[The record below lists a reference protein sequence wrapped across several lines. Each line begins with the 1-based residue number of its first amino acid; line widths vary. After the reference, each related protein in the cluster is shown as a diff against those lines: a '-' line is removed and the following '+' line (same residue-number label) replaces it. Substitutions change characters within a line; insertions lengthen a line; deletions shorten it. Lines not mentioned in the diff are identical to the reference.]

1 MCGRR
6 ITDPPIV
13 QFNQGGIMLKLKQ
26 MALAVTLALPM
37 LANAQTN
44 AELKSEID
52 LLKAQINELKS
63 MMKQQAAAPAAASVG
78 GGEAVD
84 PAEFAAV
91 RTKVDALVDDKEAAG
106 FKGLRI
112 YAGLDPTY
120 IYNRAKNS
128 SSFAFLNNSAS
139 INGSNEVFGYDNST
153 YGMAYVDFQKEM
165 EGGTK
170 LRLTLAPS
178 KSTGSQYNFGNI
190 VHEAYASIPLGGD
203 PATRLMVGQIA
214 DISGY
219 QPWLNTY
226 VGANNIVSNQLF
238 PGFGEYFITKNLLF
252 DFTAATFFTGAG
264 LDILRGSWEWKFI
277 AGNFNSARND
287 VNACAANDGSVDPI
301 TTGTIACSPRP
312 VRSPTFIYNA
322 YYYINE
328 FSGFEFT
335 GYEGK
340 VTNWVQ
346 GGASRLDSFEIDA
359 NYTRGDF
366 NGNLQ
371 YTIGRQKEAA
381 FNTTDGPR
389 DSQWWGLSALASQR
403 VTPALTLA
411 ARIDYLNNEK
421 NGGGTINV
429 GNLLPLPLDQN
440 GALSVYTGDFYNGFG
455 PGDPNAAGYDA
466 NKGANRTSLAFSAT
480 YRLTPNVAFRGE
492 IRHDHATTPAF
503 YFFNDQSFRKS
514 NDVFG
519 VQTVVNF

>member
-1 MCGRR
+1 
-6 ITDPPIV
+6 
-13 QFNQGGIMLKLKQ
+13 MLKLKT
-26 MALAVTLALPM
+26 MAVAVTLALPM

-52 LLKAQINELKS
+52 LLKAQINELKA
-63 MMKQQAAAPAAASVG
+63 MVQHQAATAPAAAPAAG
-78 GGEAVD
+78 DAVD

-91 RTKVDALVDDKEAAG
+91 RTKVDALVDDKETAG

-128 SSFAFLNNSAS
+128 SSFAFLNNSAP

-287 VNACAANDGSVDPI
+287 VNACPANDLSINSDGTVNQI
-301 TTGTIACSPRP
+301 TTGTIACDPRP

-371 YTIGRQKEAA
+371 YTIGRQKNAA
-381 FNTTDGPR
+381 LGPNGG
-389 DSQWWGLSALASQR
+389 DAQWWGLSALAAQR

-411 ARIDYLNNEK
+411 ARVDYLNNEK

-429 GNLLPLPLDQN
+429 GNLLPLPLDQQ
-440 GALSVYTGDFYNGFG
+440 GFVSQYVGDFYNGFG
-455 PGDPNAAGYDA
+455 AGDPNAAGWDA

-492 IRHDHATTPAF
+492 IRHDHATTPSF

-519 VQTVVNF
+519 LQTVVNF